1 MLTTSFVRR
10 ERFLKSW
17 PAAALASAAVVAV
30 VTGAVFGLR
39 PIAPV
44 LSLGVL
50 YVFAVLPI
58 AILWGLPW
66 AIGVS
71 VASMLAFNFFFL
83 PPQHTFALRDSEN
96 WVALAVY
103 LFTAVVVSEL
113 AARAR
118 RRADDAEQQQHEAS
132 LLAEIAGHLLEGG
145 NLDGQLDWIGA
156 RVAQILGVGSAQI
169 ELGRPRRP
177 RASSPHALAVGTTTV
192 GTVYTDEH
200 SEADL
205 DVRRRFL
212 PALASLLAVANE
224 RERLTREALEAET
237 LRRSDAVKTAI
248 LRAVSHD
255 LRSPLTAIST
265 AVGALRNKTLSL
277 KPEDRE
283 ELLETIDLEQERLN
297 RLVANLLEMS
307 RLEAGAASPAVEL
320 WTVDELIRQAVD
332 DVAANGRIR
341 VPGGDTQ
348 LVRVDAAQIERV
360 LANLLENALKFSP
373 PGSPVQV
380 RVTATRAEVIV
391 RVVDQGPGIPEP
403 ELERIF
409 EPFYRRSGERV
420 GAGLG
425 LAIARG
431 FAQANGARL
440 WAESRPDQGATF
452 ALALPA
458 AEESDGPQV

>member
-1 MLTTSFVRR
+1 MRVQA
-10 ERFLKSW
+10 FLKSG
-17 PAAALASAAVVAV
+17 PVAAAVASAAAVALTTGVVYA
-30 VTGAVFGLR
+30 LR
-39 PIAPV
+39 PVAPD

-58 AILWGLPW
+58 AIVWGLVW

-83 PPQHTFALRDSEN
+83 PPRHTFSLRDSEN

-118 RRADDAEQQQHEAS
+118 RRADDAEQRSREAS
-132 LLAEIAGHLLEGG
+132 LLAEIAAHLLEGE
-145 NLDGQLDWIGA
+145 NLDGQLDWIGSRTA
-156 RVAQILGVGSAQI
+156 EILGVATAEIEIGGSP
-169 ELGRPRRP
+169 RPHER
-177 RASSPHALAVGTTTV
+177 SSPHPLAVGSTMV

-200 SEADL
+200 AEASL
-205 DVRRRFL
+205 EVRRRFL
-212 PALASLLAVANE
+212 PALASLLAVASE
-224 RERLTREALEAET
+224 RERLTRDALEAEA
-237 LRRSDAVKTAI
+237 LRRSDTVKTAI

-255 LRSPLTAIST
+255 LRSPLTAIAT
-265 AVGALRNKTLSL
+265 AVGTLRNSTLKL
-277 KPEDRE
+277 EPKDRQ

-307 RLEAGAASPAVEL
+307 RLQAGAASPAVEL

-332 DVAANGRIR
+332 QVGGNGRVQVR
-341 VPGGDTQ
+341 GADAQ

-360 LANLLENALKFSP
+360 LTNLLENALKFSP
-373 PGSPVQV
+373 TSSPVQV

-391 RVVDQGPGIPEP
+391 RVVDQGPGIPDH
-403 ELERIF
+403 ELERVF
-409 EPFYRRSGERV
+409 EPFYRRSGERS

-440 WAESRPDQGATF
+440 WAESRLGQGATF

-458 AEESDGPQV
+458 EEQVELLG

>member
-1 MLTTSFVRR
+1 VQI
-10 ERFLKSW
+10 ERFLKGW
-17 PAAALASAAVVAV
+17 AGAALASAGAVAL
-30 VTGAVFGLR
+30 VTGAVFALR
-39 PIAPV
+39 PVAPV

-58 AILWGLPW
+58 AIVWGLPW

-71 VASMLAFNFFFL
+71 IASMLAFNFFFL

-118 RRADDAEQQQHEAS
+118 RRADDAEQQQREAS
-132 LLAEIAGHLLEGG
+132 LLAEIASHLLEGS
-145 NLDGQLDWIGA
+145 NLDDQLDWIGS
-156 RVAQILGVGSAQI
+156 RVAQILGVGSARI
-169 ELGRPRRP
+169 ELAPSRQPREGM
-177 RASSPHALAVGTTTV
+177 SPYPLAVGPTTV
-192 GTVYTDEH
+192 GTVYADEH
-200 SEADL
+200 AEADL
-205 DVRRRFL
+205 EVRRRFL

-224 RERLTREALEAET
+224 RERLTREALEAEA

-255 LRSPLTAIST
+255 LRSPLTAIAT
-265 AVGALRNKTLSL
+265 AVGALRNTTLKL
-277 KPEDRE
+277 KPADRE
-283 ELLETIDLEQERLN
+283 ELLETIDLEQARLN

-307 RLEAGAASPAVEL
+307 RLEAGAAVPAVEL
-320 WTVDELIRQAVD
+320 WTVDELIRQAVA
-332 DVAANGRIR
+332 DVAANGRVLIR
-341 VPGGDTQ
+341 GADTQ

-373 PGSPVQV
+373 AGSPVQV

-403 ELERIF
+403 ELERVF
-409 EPFYRRSGERV
+409 EPFYRREGGRV

-458 AEESDGPQV
+458 AEDTDGSLS

>member
-1 MLTTSFVRR
+1 MRIQ
-10 ERFLKSW
+10 RFLKGW
-17 PAAALASAAVVAV
+17 AGAALASAGAVAL
-30 VTGAVFGLR
+30 VTGAVFALR
-39 PIAPV
+39 PVAPV

-58 AILWGLPW
+58 AIVWGLPW

-71 VASMLAFNFFFL
+71 IASMLAFNFFFL

-118 RRADDAEQQQHEAS
+118 RRADDAEQQQREAS
-132 LLAEIAGHLLEGG
+132 LLAEIASHLLEGS
-145 NLDGQLDWIGA
+145 NLDDQLDWIGS
-156 RVAQILGVGSAQI
+156 RVAQILGVGSARI
-169 ELGRPRRP
+169 ELAPSRQPREGM
-177 RASSPHALAVGTTTV
+177 SPYPLAVGPTTV
-192 GTVYTDEH
+192 GTVYADEH
-200 SEADL
+200 AEADL
-205 DVRRRFL
+205 EVRRRFL

-224 RERLTREALEAET
+224 RERLTREALEAEA

-255 LRSPLTAIST
+255 LRSPLTAIAT
-265 AVGALRNKTLSL
+265 AVGALRNTTLKL
-277 KPEDRE
+277 KPADRE
-283 ELLETIDLEQERLN
+283 ELLETIDLEQARLN

-307 RLEAGAASPAVEL
+307 RLEAGAAVPAVEL
-320 WTVDELIRQAVD
+320 WTVDELIRQAVA
-332 DVAANGRIR
+332 DVAANGRVLIR
-341 VPGGDTQ
+341 GADTQ

-373 PGSPVQV
+373 AGSPVQV

-403 ELERIF
+403 ELERVF
-409 EPFYRRSGERV
+409 EPFYRREGGRV

-458 AEESDGPQV
+458 AEDTDGSLS

>member
-1 MLTTSFVRR
+1 MQI
-10 ERFLKSW
+10 ERFLKGW
-17 PAAALASAAVVAV
+17 AGAALASAGAVAL
-30 VTGAVFGLR
+30 VTGAVFALR
-39 PIAPV
+39 PVAPV

-58 AILWGLPW
+58 AIVWGLPW

-71 VASMLAFNFFFL
+71 IASMLAFNFFFL

-118 RRADDAEQQQHEAS
+118 RRADDAEQQQREAS
-132 LLAEIAGHLLEGG
+132 LLAEIASHLLEGS
-145 NLDGQLDWIGA
+145 NLDDQLDWIGS
-156 RVAQILGVGSAQI
+156 RVAQILGVGSARI
-169 ELGRPRRP
+169 ELAPSRQPREGM
-177 RASSPHALAVGTTTV
+177 SPYPLAVGPTTV
-192 GTVYTDEH
+192 GTVYADEH
-200 SEADL
+200 AEADL
-205 DVRRRFL
+205 EVRRRFL

-224 RERLTREALEAET
+224 RERLTREALEAEA

-255 LRSPLTAIST
+255 LRSPLTAIAT
-265 AVGALRNKTLSL
+265 AVGALRNTTLKL
-277 KPEDRE
+277 KPADRE
-283 ELLETIDLEQERLN
+283 ELLETIDLEQARLN

-307 RLEAGAASPAVEL
+307 RLEAGAAVPAVEL
-320 WTVDELIRQAVD
+320 WTVDELIRQAVA
-332 DVAANGRIR
+332 DVAANGRVLIR
-341 VPGGDTQ
+341 GADTQ

-373 PGSPVQV
+373 AGSPVQV

-403 ELERIF
+403 ELERVF
-409 EPFYRRSGERV
+409 EPFYRREGGRV

-458 AEESDGPQV
+458 AEDTDGSLS